1 MMFKPIPRRQLPTAA
16 LALGLILC
24 MAIPQVASAQSY
36 PDSNRNIELIV
47 PFAPGGST
55 DALARVIAPRLS
67 EHLKASV
74 VVVNRA
80 GAGGA
85 IGTSYGLASNDGY
98 RIIAAGNS
106 NLGPGLISRDKPNYT
121 LDDVSSLARATI
133 NPLLL
138 VAKKGRFASFEAFVK
153 EAREKPD
160 TITFGTWGQRSPAHF
175 YGEMIGQTI
184 GGKLRHIPFDSG
196 SKAMLA
202 ALGGQIDVAVAT
214 AATAKANI
222 NAGTLIGLLVSTDYK
237 LMDIPS
243 VESIKTLGY
252 PNAVYVSFEGFV
264 TGSKVPADRV
274 AILRQAFEKILNDP
288 KVKAALADGGAEPS
302 YQSGPQY
309 EEHLRKNLVTLSSIM
324 ATVKMDD

>member
-1 MMFKPIPRRQLPTAA
+1 MFDSLSRPLLKLGLALCAA
-16 LALGLILC
+16 LPLAV
-24 MAIPQVASAQSY
+24 QAQAW
-36 PDSNRNIELIV
+36 PDPNRNIELVV

-55 DALARVIAPRLS
+55 DAMARVIAPRLS
-67 EHLKASV
+67 EQLKAPV

-80 GAGGA
+80 GAAGA
-85 IGTSYGLASNDGY
+85 IGTAYGLATNDGY

-106 NLGPGLISRDKPNYT
+106 NLGPGLISRDKPSYT
-121 LDDVSSLARATI
+121 LDDVSALARATI
-133 NPLLL
+133 NPLIL

-160 TITFGTWGQRSPAHF
+160 TITFGTWGLRSPAHF
-175 YGEMIGQTI
+175 YGEMIGQQI

-214 AATAKANI
+214 AATAKSNI
-222 NAGTLIGLLVSTDYK
+222 NAGQLMGLLVSTDYK
-237 LMDIPS
+237 LPDIPS

-264 TGSKVPADRV
+264 TGSKVPPDRV
-274 AILRQAFEKILNDP
+274 AILRQAFDKILNDP
-288 KVKAALADGGAEPS
+288 KVKGALADGGAEPG

-309 EEHLRKNLVTLSSIM
+309 EQHLRRNLVTLSEIM
-324 ATVKMDD
+324 STVKMDD